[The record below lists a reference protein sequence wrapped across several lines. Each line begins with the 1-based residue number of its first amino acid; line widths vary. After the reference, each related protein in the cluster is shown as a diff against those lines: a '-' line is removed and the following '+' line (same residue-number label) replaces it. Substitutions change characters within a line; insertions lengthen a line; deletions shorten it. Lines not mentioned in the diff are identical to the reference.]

1 MLTRNRAIG
10 FAAAILVIPAPALA
24 QRTEENATTRAEDA
38 FGTSVGGEQIGIYN
52 PNYVRGFSAAE
63 AGNIR
68 VEDLYF
74 DQQAN
79 FTERLIGGLKMRVG
93 LSAQSYPFPA
103 PTGIADYGLRKPGA
117 KPLLSLGGRVGPF
130 GTTAIELD
138 AQLPVTARLSVG
150 AGIGVIADR
159 THTGGAGDYRT
170 AALVANW
177 QPADG
182 VQLLPFWSR
191 TQIDR
196 EDAAPILLTAGDYLP
211 PEIERVRPLGQSW
224 AINRGRADNF
234 GLVTALVRGDWAVK
248 AGLFRSELDLDKSHT
263 QLFLNVRPDGV
274 ADEVVIAE
282 PGRKQAS
289 TSGEMRI
296 TRRFAEGPRLHSVH
310 ASLRG
315 RERDREYG
323 GDQAVF
329 IGAHHIEEPVRLP
342 EPDLSFGPRTRESV
356 RQWTMGLAYEGRW
369 RDVGELSLGL
379 QKSDYRK
386 QTSAPGGLPV
396 ISHDAPLL
404 FNATAALHASR
415 NLAIYGGF
423 TQGLEES
430 PIAPGVAVNRDEAP
444 PALRT
449 RQFDAGARWAITPT
463 IRLVAGVF
471 EVTKPFFSLDAS
483 RTFKQLGVVRHRG
496 AEFSLSGQL
505 APGLTTVVGTA
516 LIDARLS
523 GEAVDAGLVGSRP
536 LASFGRLSTAV
547 IDYRPPFAPDV
558 SVDLVVESTSD
569 RIASA
574 DGKLVIPARAIAS
587 LGARYRFS
595 IGKAPVTLRA
605 QIANIGDKFGWANG
619 PSGIYVYNY
628 PRRFT
633 VSFTSDIG

>member
-1 MLTRNRAIG
+1 MLTRNRTLR
-10 FAAAILVIPAPALA
+10 FAAAILAIPAPALA

-68 VEDLYF
+68 LEDLYF

-103 PTGIADYGLRKPGA
+103 PTGIADYGLRKPGD
-117 KPLLSLGGRVGPF
+117 KPLLSLGGRIGPF
-130 GTTAIELD
+130 GSTVIELD
-138 AQLPVTARLSVG
+138 AQLPVTTRLSVG
-150 AGIGVIADR
+150 AGIGLITDR
-159 THTGGAGDYRT
+159 THTGGEGDYRT

-177 QPADG
+177 RPTDG
-182 VQLLPFWSR
+182 VQLVPFWSR

-224 AINRGRADNF
+224 AVNRGRADNF
-234 GLVTALVRGDWAVK
+234 GIATALVRGDWTVK

-282 PGRKQAS
+282 PGRAQAS
-289 TSGEMRI
+289 TSGELRI

-315 RERDREYG
+315 RKRDREYG
-323 GDQAVF
+323 GDQAVL
-329 IGAHHIEEPVRLP
+329 IGTHHIEEPVRLP
-342 EPDLSFGPRTRESV
+342 EPDLTFGPRTRESV
-356 RQWTMGLAYEGRW
+356 RQWTAGIAYEGRW
-369 RDVGELSLGL
+369 RGVGELSLGL
-379 QKSDYRK
+379 QKTDYRK
-386 QTSAPGGLPV
+386 QTSAAGGMPV
-396 ISHDAPLL
+396 ISRDAPLL

-415 NLAIYGGF
+415 DLAIYGGF

-430 PIAPGVAVNRDEAP
+430 PVAPGVAVNRDEAP

-449 RQFDAGARWAITPT
+449 RQFDAGARWAITPKM
-463 IRLVAGVF
+463 RLVVGVF

-496 AEFSLSGQL
+496 AEFSLSGEL
-505 APGLTTVVGTA
+505 GPGLTTVVGTA

-523 GEAVDAGLVGSRP
+523 GEAVDAGLVGPKP

-558 SVDLVVESTSD
+558 SVDLIVESTSD
-569 RIASA
+569 RIASP

-595 IGKAPVTLRA
+595 IGKTPVALRA
-605 QIANIGDKFGWANG
+605 QVANIGDKFGWANG

-633 VSFTSDIG
+633 LSFTSDIG